1 MRRLRIARVIVQPV
15 LVWDDGDELTDGPII
30 DPVQL
35 PLSAVPGFIDSLP
48 EQVAG
53 IADQVSESPNARP
66 GGAS

>member
-15 LVWDDGDELTDGPII
+15 LVWDDGDELTDGPIV

-48 EQVAG
+48 EQVAE
-53 IADQVSESPNARP
+53 IEEQFAKQE
-66 GGAS
+66 